1 MSGKCVC
8 GCPEDIHSE
17 MTMSVEFPP
26 NPDPLYPMPTPT
38 WPGISRYV
46 PSATYT
52 RRECDCGSCG
62 DYEADL

>member
-1 MSGKCVC
+1 
-8 GCPEDIHSE
+8 

-26 NPDPLYPMPTPT
+26 NPDPLYPMPTST

-46 PSATYT
+46 PSATYI
-52 RRECDCGSCG
+52 RRECECGSCG